1 VVLGIVLISWSSSLS
16 IINIIVMKVLPL
28 FLCLLTSSFLF
39 WGCSGDSEVDAYLD
53 SYEEA
58 VEEFESM
65 SQKGSLSASDIEK
78 MNTKNADFLE
88 KANEL
93 QSGSDWSVGQFARYQ
108 ELTNRFSE
116 ALSNMN

>member
-1 VVLGIVLISWSSSLS
+1 
-16 IINIIVMKVLPL
+16 MKVLPL

-58 VEEFESM
+58 VEECESM
-65 SQKGSLSASDIEK
+65 AQKGNLSASD
-78 MNTKNADFLE
+78 LE
-88 KANEL
+88 KLNARSTEFAEKASKL
-93 QSGSDWSVGQFARYQ
+93 QTDSDWSVGQFARYQ

>member
-1 VVLGIVLISWSSSLS
+1 MKPLTLI
-16 IINIIVMKVLPL
+16 
-28 FLCLLTSSFLF
+28 LCILTFSCFMF
-39 WGCSGDSEVDAYLD
+39 GCSGDSEVDAYLD

-78 MNTKNADFLE
+78 MNTKNADFLD

-93 QSGSDWSVGQFARYQ
+93 QTDSDWSVDQFSRYQ
-108 ELTNRFSE
+108 ELTNRFS
-116 ALSNMN
+116 AAISNMN